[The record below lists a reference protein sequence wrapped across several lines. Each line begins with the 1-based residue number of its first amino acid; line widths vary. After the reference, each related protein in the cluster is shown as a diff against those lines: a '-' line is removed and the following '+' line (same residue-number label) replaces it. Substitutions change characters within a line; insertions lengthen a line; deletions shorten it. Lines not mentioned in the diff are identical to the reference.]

1 MSLAAPLPSTAAFAP
16 APADA
21 LRARLSHAI
30 VLSFV
35 AAQVFAGVLRWALG
49 LVHLQALIYLPALL
63 AWADI
68 ALVAIAT
75 VRARTLSR
83 TTLWLGCLLVVG
95 ALTGLLALPPQQ
107 VAFGAWVLTPLI
119 YGYALA
125 DRWPLTGAGYRRAA
139 LALLV
144 LACVGVVGNAY
155 IAYPWI
161 GANFELGGKEIAGA
175 RDWSIGERQRLA
187 GFARSSFDAAGQ
199 IAILAA
205 LNNVGEPRR
214 WLRGAIWLLAATAVT
229 LSTARGILLAMAVA
243 AIAIEAEHLG
253 RRGVARTLLALGF
266 AWMALPPLLAW
277 TVDFS
282 QQARLQLHSSHGS
295 YLDRLANMWPQARDL
310 WLDAPV
316 PWLGRGLGG
325 IGAAQTLF
333 EPARFNAADNLLV
346 YQCVA
351 LGALALPLL
360 AGAAIGLWRIGA
372 SARADA
378 ATLVAFALI
387 VVWYGAVSNIVEH
400 PILAAAYGL
409 LLQRGASLLRARRL
423 S

>member
-1 MSLAAPLPSTAAFAP
+1 MTVAAPLPSIAAGP
-16 APADA
+16 APAVD

-30 VLSFV
+30 LLSFV

-49 LVHLQALIYLPALL
+49 SVHLQALIYVPTLL
-63 AWADI
+63 VWADI
-68 ALVAIAT
+68 GLVVIET
-75 VRARTLSR
+75 IRARALSR
-83 TTLWLGCLLVVG
+83 ATLWLACLLVVG
-95 ALTGLLALPPQQ
+95 ALTGLLSLPPQQ

-125 DRWPLTGAGYRRAA
+125 DRWPLTDVAYRRAA

-144 LACVGVVGNAY
+144 LACVGIVGNAY

-205 LNNVGEPRR
+205 LCNVGEPRR
-214 WLRGAIWLLAATAVT
+214 WVRGAIWLLAVTAVM

-243 AIAIEAEHLG
+243 TIAIEAEHLG
-253 RRGVARTLLALGF
+253 KRIVARAWLALGH
-266 AWMALPPLLAW
+266 AWMALPPLIGW
-277 TVDFS
+277 TVDFG
-282 QQARLQLHSSHGS
+282 QEARLQLHSSHGS
-295 YLDRLANMWPQARDL
+295 YLDRLANMWPGARDL
-310 WLDAPV
+310 WLDAPM
-316 PWLGRGLGG
+316 PWLGRGIGG

-333 EPARFNAADNLLV
+333 EPDRFNAADNLMV

-351 LGALALPLL
+351 LGALAFPLL
-360 AGAAIGLWRIGA
+360 ACAVLGLWRIGA

-378 ATLVAFALI
+378 ATLCAFALI

-400 PILAAAYGL
+400 PILAATYGL
-409 LLQRGASLLRARRL
+409 LLQRSVGLLRPRR
-423 S
+423 SP